1 MARSTAL
8 CGNTSD
14 VERQQKELRPGR
26 TASCLFKSLTLSAD
40 KDHVP
45 RLVCLPIAAPILF
58 AP

>member
-14 VERQQKELRPGR
+14 VERQQKGLRPGR

-45 RLVCLPIAAPILF
+45 RLVCLPVAAPILF